1 MFDYDEKNIF
11 AQIIKGDIPADIVFE
26 DDDFICFKDITAQAP
41 IHLLLIPKNK
51 KITSMIEAQ
60 GKDADWLGVMMVL
73 ATKIAKIHGLNESGY
88 RLIFNS
94 GKDAGQTVF
103 HLHLHIIGG
112 KRLSGKMV

>member
-26 DDDFICFKDITAQAP
+26 DDDIIAQAP